1 MTRRMW
7 ILLAIFLLGCIAEA
21 VIVPLACGQCVGGMC
36 PTQGRGIGIG
46 VGISGWSTAVP
57 ATSRPQLTQQPAQQV
72 AKPCFVRIV
81 AEEPS
86 GRIGSGS
93 GTIVGIVGNR
103 AYVITCCH
111 GTEVPGVKIGVDTV
125 TKGGWWANIKG
136 RESVLDFAMLEITN
150 PGVPAIE
157 ISSTIP
163 QIGDSVFIGGFGGGR
178 WKWNQGRIT
187 TWCGPSSAYTGN
199 EQAWMNIS
207 TPSVQGDSGG
217 PVIDSRGYLIGVII
231 AGGDG
236 ETTAVCIPRHLAR
249 INSWINST
257 GEQPPVGGNGA
268 WTAPHVDGAS
278 GGQDVPPPPVPPMVP
293 VEKPACDAI
302 ALLKAEIQSQIDGLR
317 ADLLEFRKQ
326 PAQLPPGESERIANI
341 SDALVAVSERTEQIE
356 QRTSSEKLREAI
368 REAVPVVAETG
379 WTAAAKS
386 ALPGVLTAL
395 GWSTPPSAAI
405 AAAWFGLKLLR
416 RRRQKKSQAA
426 EATTTTQQPTV
437 IVQESK
443 PLPQVVVRDPEYIPF
458 EVPTKRQKAMEMAQ
472 DYFVQKHPGAASTI
486 EVLKQYTDQFESG
499 LKSPQ

>member
-21 VIVPLACGQCVGGMC
+21 VIVPWACGQCVDGRC

-57 ATSRPQLTQQPAQQV
+57 ATSRPQPPQQPAQQV

-103 AYVITCCH
+103 AYVLTCCH

-136 RESVLDFAMLEITN
+136 REPVLDFAILEITN
-150 PGVPAIE
+150 PGVPAIR
-157 ISSTIP
+157 IGTAAP

-207 TPSVQGDSGG
+207 APSVQGDSGG

-268 WTAPHVDGAS
+268 WTAPHADGAS
-278 GGQDVPPPPVPPMVP
+278 GGQDVPPLPVPSN
-293 VEKPACDAI
+293 
-302 ALLKAEIQSQIDGLR
+302 L
-317 ADLLEFRKQ
+317 
-326 PAQLPPGESERIANI
+326 
-341 SDALVAVSERTEQIE
+341 DALVAKLDALAAAVAAIKPAPGPQGSAGPKGDKGEPGATGPKGDPGKDATVDYDRLAAAVIERLPPVRLQIVDSNNKPVQE
-356 QRTSSEKLREAI
+356 TTAPLGEPLRM
-368 REAVPVVAETG
+368 RLVPVTR
-379 WTAAAKS
+379 
-386 ALPGVLTAL
+386 
-395 GWSTPPSAAI
+395 PPN
-405 AAAWFGLKLLR
+405 GR
-416 RRRQKKSQAA
+416 
-426 EATTTTQQPTV
+426 
-437 IVQESK
+437 
-443 PLPQVVVRDPEYIPF
+443 
-458 EVPTKRQKAMEMAQ
+458 
-472 DYFVQKHPGAASTI
+472 
-486 EVLKQYTDQFESG
+486 
-499 LKSPQ
+499 